1 MEKTKMRR
9 LNVNL
14 PETVFKQL
22 QELANESG
30 QTLTQVVRNGL
41 GLADIAYK
49 EATIGHKLAIT
60 DKRGKVLKEIA
71 LVN

>member
-14 PETVFKQL
+14 PEPVFKQL